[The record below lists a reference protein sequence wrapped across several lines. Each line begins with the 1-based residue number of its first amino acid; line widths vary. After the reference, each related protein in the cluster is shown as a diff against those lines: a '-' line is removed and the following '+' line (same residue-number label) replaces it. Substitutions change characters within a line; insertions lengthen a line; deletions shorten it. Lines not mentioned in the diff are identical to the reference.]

1 MPACMNTW
9 QLHNMAADRSGIY
22 LSRDIL
28 TGQIEIAVILQI
40 NFLMVHHNLVRLI
53 YGLILFYY
61 RLGHRLD
68 QPN

>member
-1 MPACMNTW
+1 MHACMNTW

-22 LSRDIL
+22 LGIIL

-40 NFLMVHHNLVRLI
+40 YFLMVHHNLVRLI

-61 RLGHRLD
+61 RLSHRLD